1 MQFYLFALNFAPLLK
16 YDEQRGVNFPKLLG
30 TF

>member
-1 MQFYLFALNFAPLLK
+1 LNFAPLLK
-16 YDEQRGVNFPKLLG
+16 YDEWRGVNFPKLLG